1 MAVIVIAG
9 RATAIGDRATVI
21 EAKYQRSILDNGIRV
36 VTEQIPYIK
45 SASIGIWVDV
55 GSRSEEPR
63 VNGISHFIEHM
74 CFKGTKRRNAKEI
87 AQSLETLGGTL
98 NAFTSRENTCYYCRV
113 LDEHFDI
120 GFDVLADIVTDSVF
134 DPTELEREKEVIL
147 EEIKDVFDTPAE
159 LVHDYFAGAVWDP
172 HPLGQSI
179 MGEAAG
185 VKKLTRQD
193 VLDYL
198 SRNYTAD
205 RIIVAAAG
213 AVEHEKLVE
222 VTGKSLRVATA
233 GSGKGLVAPK
243 YDRGKR
249 LVHKRD
255 LNQTHI
261 CLGFPSI
268 AFSHKDR
275 YAMLILNTLLGSGMG
290 SRLFQSVR
298 EERGL
303 VYTIYSYQDFYHD
316 TGLFGIYLGTDTNKA
331 REATSVILEELAAV
345 KENSLT
351 EQEIEHAKSQLK
363 GNLML
368 SLEGS
373 YNRMNRLARHEI
385 FLQEFVSLE
394 ETAAEIDSVN
404 LTDVRRV
411 AKVLFDEKLL
421 TMVALGAVEEKL
433 LGEIDWS
440 VLKN

>member
-1 MAVIVIAG
+1 MTVV
-9 RATAIGDRATVI
+9 RATTGTGDAATVI
-21 EAKYQRSILDNGIRV
+21 DAKYRRTTLENGIRV

-45 SASIGIWVDV
+45 SASLGIWVDV
-55 GSRSEEPR
+55 GSRNEDAR
-63 VNGISHFIEHM
+63 INGISHFIEHM

-98 NAFTSRENTCYYCRV
+98 NAFTSREHTCYYCRV

-147 EEIKDVFDTPAE
+147 EEIKDVFDTPAD

-172 HPLGQSI
+172 HPLGQTI
-179 MGEAAG
+179 MGEADG
-185 VKKLTRQD
+185 IRKLMRQD
-193 VLDYL
+193 LVDFV

-213 AVEHEKLVE
+213 AVEHERVVE
-222 VTGKSLRVATA
+222 LTEKALRVGRPNGGNQLTRP
-233 GSGKGLVAPK
+233 V
-243 YDRGKR
+243 YDHGQRIIHR
-249 LVHKRD
+249 RD
-255 LNQTHI
+255 LTQTHI

-268 AFSHKDR
+268 PFDDRDR
-275 YAMLILNTLLGSGMG
+275 YTMLILNTLLGSGMG

-303 VYTIYSYQDFYHD
+303 VYSIYSYQDFYHD

-331 REATSVILEELAAV
+331 REALTVILQELAAV
-345 KENSLT
+345 KAEALT
-351 EQEIEHAKSQLK
+351 EAEIELSKSQLK
-363 GNLML
+363 GSMML

-373 YNRMNRLARHEI
+373 YNRMNRLARHEL
-385 FLQEFVSLE
+385 FLHEFVSLE
-394 ETAAEIDSVN
+394 QTATEIDAVT
-404 LTDVRRV
+404 LADVRRLAQRV
-411 AKVLFDEKLL
+411 FDERLL
-421 TMVALGAVEEKL
+421 TMVALGPVAEKL
-433 LGEIDWS
+433 KEQVDWS